1 VRLRKRTITTA
12 RYMKRFGVFALIS
25 LAAGAAA
32 ATAAG
37 VHSAAPSAAHCGG
50 KLWRLKTLT
59 DPQKAQIAWGTA
71 PTTIKE
77 IRARRGPGKPPTR
90 RTTSFQLH
98 NWEVPAQITSFKLDA
113 TGSVRLVLYDDG
125 AYMNAVI
132 PSPSCLSRATRGRAE
147 IEAAWHLFVEKC
159 GRPAAT
165 WTSFGGIL
173 FVRGIG
179 FWSARRPIR
188 GAAPNGAEL
197 HPVTGLRIVAGC

>member
-1 VRLRKRTITTA
+1 
-12 RYMKRFGVFALIS
+12 MKRLGVFALIS
-25 LAAGAAA
+25 LAAGATV

-37 VHSAAPSAAHCGG
+37 VRSATPSAAHCGG

-59 DPQKAQIAWGTA
+59 DAQKDQIAWGTA

-77 IRARRGPGKPPTR
+77 IRARRGPGTPPSR

-113 TGSVRLVLYDDG
+113 TGSVRLVLFDDG

-132 PSPSCLSRATRGRAE
+132 PAPGCLSRATRGRAE
-147 IEAAWHLFVEKC
+147 IEAAYHLFVEKC
-159 GRPAAT
+159 GKPATT

-173 FVRGIG
+173 FVRGVG
-179 FWSARRPIR
+179 FWSEKRPIR
-188 GAAPNGAEL
+188 GGAGNGAEL

>member
-1 VRLRKRTITTA
+1 VRVRKRTIPTA

-25 LAAGAAA
+25 LAAGAAV

-37 VHSAAPSAAHCGG
+37 VRSSAPSAAHCGG
-50 KLWRLKTLT
+50 TLWRLKTLT

-77 IRARRGPGKPPTR
+77 IRARRGPGKPPSR

-113 TGSVRLVLYDDG
+113 TGSVRLVLYDNE

-132 PSPSCLSRATRGRAE
+132 PSPGCLSRATRGRAE
-147 IEAAWHLFVEKC
+147 IEAAYHLFVEKC
-159 GRPAAT
+159 GKPAPT

-179 FWSARRPIR
+179 FWSEKRPIR